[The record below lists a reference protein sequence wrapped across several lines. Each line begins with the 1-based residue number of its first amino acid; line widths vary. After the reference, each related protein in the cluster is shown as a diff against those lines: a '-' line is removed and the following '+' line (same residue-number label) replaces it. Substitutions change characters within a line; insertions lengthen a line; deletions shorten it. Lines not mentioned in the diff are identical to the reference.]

1 KSPCWAAGEMRP
13 STVGPSRM
21 PEASSP
27 KMSGNPRRRAPSPSS
42 LATLSTTASDSR
54 NTKTS
59 CSRIPRSL
67 REGQGLGRG
76 SAAGALSRGGHSTS
90 AHRHIGTSAHRRTG
104 ASAWPAPAES
114 RVEVFTRTP
123 WAREHPAPM
132 RASPLAA
139 AFGAAVALLLPC
151 SVRAQQP
158 AAQAT
163 QASQPPKAPRAKAG
177 YAAPA
182 AVPLPPDAIKRLKS
196 GDLGQ
201 IKSALDDVRVSARAG
216 SGAVPAIVEL
226 LKQGLP
232 PAVTQSAIETLGETA
247 NDGASEVLGWY
258 SHQRN
263 VALRRAAIEAIGK
276 TRGPIAIRTLR
287 ASLSDPDDKVRGLSA
302 TALGDL
308 KAGEAVADLFVAL
321 DHKVE
326 EAAASIGQLCAP
338 AEGERLAG
346 KR

>member
-1 KSPCWAAGEMRP
+1 
-13 STVGPSRM
+13 
-21 PEASSP
+21 
-27 KMSGNPRRRAPSPSS
+27 
-42 LATLSTTASDSR
+42 
-54 NTKTS
+54 
-59 CSRIPRSL
+59 
-67 REGQGLGRG
+67 
-76 SAAGALSRGGHSTS
+76 
-90 AHRHIGTSAHRRTG
+90 
-104 ASAWPAPAES
+104 
-114 RVEVFTRTP
+114 
-123 WAREHPAPM
+123 M

-139 AFGAAVALLLPC
+139 AFGAAVALLVPF

-158 AAQAT
+158 AAQAM
-163 QASQPPKAPRAKAG
+163 QASQPPKAPRAKAD

-216 SGAVPAIVEL
+216 AAAVPAIVEL

-302 TALGDL
+302 LALGDL
-308 KAGEAVADLFVAL
+308 KAKEAVGDLFVAL

-326 EAAASIGQLCAP
+326 EAAASIGQLCDP
-338 AEGERLAG
+338 AECERLAG
-346 KR
+346 KLGSVPFDVMTGGLDQVLLRPAKDVDDETKIKIVGRVRELGTGETNQFLKDVQQKWPPKSAPRVKQAIDQAVIATSGSPTSSAPEGSP